1 MPLDSPAHPW
11 PAESIWAQV
20 YPLLPD
26 FTVEVLP
33 EIDSS
38 NSELM
43 RRARSGQHEATLLV
57 AERQTAGRGRQG
69 RVWQSQ
75 AGDSLTFSVSLAL
88 SPQDWSGLSL
98 AVGLSLAESLHPD
111 VRLKWPNDLW
121 FEDRKLG
128 GILVEAASM
137 GGRSQVVVGVGLNIR
152 PRPSEGLSTAPAALS
167 ELLPGCSAADVLAR
181 VAHPLIETLLGFE
194 AGGFAPLQHRFDAR
208 DVLKGRP
215 VHTSDG
221 QQGMALG
228 VSRGGALRLQTE
240 SGVQDIHSAEISVRP
255 LI

>member
-1 MPLDSPAHPW
+1 
-11 PAESIWAQV
+11 
-20 YPLLPD
+20 
-26 FTVEVLP
+26 
-33 EIDSS
+33 
-38 NSELM
+38 
-43 RRARSGQHEATLLV
+43 
-57 AERQTAGRGRQG
+57 
-69 RVWQSQ
+69 
-75 AGDSLTFSVSLAL
+75 LAL

-152 PRPSEGLSTAPAALS
+152 PQPSEGLSTAPAALS
-167 ELLPGCSAADVLAR
+167 ELLPACSAAEALAR
-181 VAHPLIETLLGFE
+181 VACPLIKTLLGFE

-208 DVLKGRP
+208 DALKGRR

-221 QQGMALG
+221 QQGLALG
-228 VSRGGALRLQTE
+228 VSLGGALRLQTE

>member
-11 PAESIWAQV
+11 PTETIWSQV

-43 RRARSGQHEATLLV
+43 RRARAGQHEATLLV

-69 RVWQSQ
+69 RVWQSH
-75 AGDSLTFSVSLAL
+75 AGDSLTFSISLAL

-167 ELLPGCSAADVLAR
+167 ELLPDCSAADALAR
-181 VAHPLIETLLGFE
+181 VASPLIQMLLAFETSGFGLLQKRFE
-194 AGGFAPLQHRFDAR
+194 DRDA
-208 DVLKGRP
+208 LKGRR

-221 QQGMALG
+221 QQGLALG

-240 SGVQDIHSAEISVRP
+240 LGVQDIHSAEISVRP

>member
-43 RRARSGQHEATLLV
+43 RRARAGQHEATLLV

-152 PRPSEGLSTAPAALS
+152 PRPSEGLSTAPATLS